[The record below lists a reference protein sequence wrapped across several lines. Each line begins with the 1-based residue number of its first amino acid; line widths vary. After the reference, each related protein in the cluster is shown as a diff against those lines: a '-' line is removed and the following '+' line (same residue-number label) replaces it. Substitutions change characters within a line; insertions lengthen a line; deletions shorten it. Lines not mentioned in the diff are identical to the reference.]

1 MTRTMLAYVRRSKKN
16 RKRPDDPAYG
26 IEAQRTTIRNAAAAN
41 DWRLVWAPA
50 DDGATGAHTR
60 RAGLTWALDQLAA
73 GHADGLVVAK
83 LNRLSRSV
91 ADFAE
96 VLRVA
101 KKQRWSVVALDLGI
115 DTSTVNGRL
124 VANIVMSVAEW
135 ERDII
140 SQRTVEA
147 LAEAKESGVKLG
159 RPILVPKPIIRRIR
173 RLRSNGHTL
182 RAIADQLNA
191 DQVPTAHGGDRWH
204 SSTIRGVL
212 SRSGGDPHART
223 RPTTPAPVG

>member
-1 MTRTMLAYVRRSKKN
+1 MVAYVRRSKAN
-16 RKRPDDPAYG
+16 RKRADDPAYG
-26 IEAQRTTIRNAAAAN
+26 IEAQRTAIRNAAAAN
-41 DWRLVWAPA
+41 DWHLVWAPA

-60 RAGLTWALDQLAA
+60 RAGLTWALDQLAS
-73 GHADGLVVAK
+73 GKADGLVIAK

-91 ADFAE
+91 ADFAQ

-135 ERDII
+135 EREII

-147 LAEAKESGVKLG
+147 LAEAKESGVKFG
-159 RPILVPKPIIRRIR
+159 RPILVPKPVIQRIR
-173 RLRSNGHTL
+173 RLRSNGQTL

-191 DQVPTAHGGDRWH
+191 DRVPTAHGGDRWH

-212 SRSGGDPHART
+212 GRSGGDPNART
-223 RPTTPAPVG
+223 RPTTPATLG